1 MKHETAL
8 SLVMGDFCDTEFL
21 IVEDTEDNGHY
32 KHDSTDY
39 YTVAL
44 RKSDNSYWM
53 INFVMSYSYG
63 LDEDS
68 LHILEVEKVEVTRTE
83 WKTKGKDYD

>member
-8 SLVMGDFCDTEFL
+8 SLVTGDFCSTEFL
-21 IVEDTEDNGHY
+21 IVEDTVDNGHH

-53 INFVMSYSYG
+53 IHFVMSYNWG

-68 LHILEVEKVEVTRTE
+68 LDILEVEKVEVTRTE
-83 WKTKGKDYD
+83 WKTKDKTHD